1 MLSLLLYGGL
11 CLNAGTVVWT
21 LNATFSDGGTATGS
35 IIFDAD
41 AGTFSDWKIT
51 TSGGN
56 ASNFPLAVF
65 SPANC
70 GIQLWGQNTNAILVY
85 SKAPFTDPTTG
96 TSGMI
101 EIFINPSSPLSDSG
115 GTLNILPGNLS
126 IEFLIGF
133 SVRAITSGTLS
144 GKPAPDLSITVAD
157 NSYPYNP
164 VGGSIYRGASG
175 GTFTV
180 TISNVGTAPTSGA
193 VTVTNV
199 LSAGLT
205 PTGISGDAWNCALST
220 LACTRSDSL
229 GVAGK
234 YPAITVNVT
243 TSATAP
249 DGVTDTVSV
258 AGGGDLNTTDNTAQ
272 DYTATFTEAQVL
284 SVLTYLK
291 PPADFDAMLLMT
303 DGTALAHE
311 YCTPNWYKLTP
322 DNLGSYGN
330 GTWSQTAPM
339 PAGFGPFAF
348 ASAVLPDDRLVVIGG
363 EYNEPCN
370 GASFDV
376 NLGAIYDPKA
386 DSWKSLPGPSGWAL
400 IGDASSVVLPNGQ
413 LMLAGNTERETALL
427 DPVTLTWTVNAA
439 PPTEEAGW
447 TLLPDGS
454 VLMPEVQEAP
464 DAYRY
469 IPASATWVSAGQTP
483 NWISTDNE
491 IGPQVLRPDGTVFVA
506 GATGQTAIYN
516 SGTGMWTAGPT
527 LPGSGSGQIIAMDVP
542 GVLEPNG
549 NVLFQAADKAFT
561 FWFEFDGT
569 NLNPTP
575 GEAAGGCMALLPLPN
590 GQITCSGSFVY
601 TPPGSPNPAWA
612 PSIAVAPGVVQPG
625 QTYTIT
631 GTQFNGLSQAV
642 GFGDDYQGATNYPLV
657 RIIDK
662 STGHVFYCRTH
673 HHSTMAVATGSAVV
687 STEFDVPA
695 SIETG
700 ASTLEVV
707 ANGIAS
713 DPVNLNV
720 SANAA
725 GAPILSGLS
734 PSIAGAGSAAFTL
747 TVNGSGFVSGMAVN
761 WNGIA
766 QPTSFVSA
774 SRLTATIS
782 ASLMATSGA
791 AYVSA
796 SGAGELSNA
805 LAFTIQAAQTIT
817 FAPLNNVTLG
827 VAPFTITAVASS
839 GIPVS
844 FTSSTTAVCRV
855 SGTTVTILA
864 TGTCSITASA
874 AGNAIYAAATPVIQT
889 FAVTTAA
896 IASVTTADGGPA
908 IAQNT
913 FIVIKGTHLVPATTP
928 AAGVIWNTA
937 PSFASGQMP
946 TDLSGVSVTVDNKP
960 AFVYF
965 YCSAATDPACS
976 EDQLN
981 ILTPLDNTTGP
992 VPVVVTSGTTPSPAF
1007 NVKMQAVAPAFLLF
1021 GATEYVAATHANN
1034 ALVGPTTLYPGAST
1048 PAHPGEEIVVYAVGF
1063 GLPSTALV
1071 NGSAAQSGALP
1082 VNPVCTVG
1090 GDAAAVVFAGLI
1102 APGLYQLNLTIPAGA
1117 ANGDNPISCTYGGAN
1132 TPAGDLI
1139 TVGP

>member
-1 MLSLLLYGGL
+1 
-11 CLNAGTVVWT
+11 VVWT
-21 LNATFSDGGTATGS
+21 LNATLSDGGTATGS

-41 AGTFSDWKIT
+41 TGTFSDWKIT
-51 TSGGN
+51 ASGGN
-56 ASNFPLAVF
+56 TSNFPAIVF
-65 SPANC
+65 SPSNC
-70 GIQLWGQNTNAILVY
+70 RAQLWGQNTNALLIYTNALFPD
-85 SKAPFTDPTTG
+85 AATG
-96 TSGMI
+96 TPREF
-101 EIFINPSSPLSDSG
+101 EIFINPSAPLSDSG

-126 IEFLIGF
+126 GEYLGIG
-133 SVRAITSGTLS
+133 RLITSGTLS
-144 GKPAPDLSITVAD
+144 GKPAPDLTVTVTD
-157 NSYPYNP
+157 NSDPYNP
-164 VGGSIYRGASG
+164 IGGSIFRGVSG

-193 VTVTNV
+193 VNVTNV

-205 PTGISGDAWNCALST
+205 VTGISGESWNCTLST

-229 GVAGK
+229 AVAGK

-243 TSATAP
+243 TSASAP

-272 DYTATFTEAQVL
+272 DYTTTFTEAQVM

-291 PPADFDAMLLMT
+291 PPADFDATLLMT
-303 DGTALAHE
+303 DGTVLAHE

-322 DNLGSYGN
+322 TNLGSYGN

-339 PAGFGPFAF
+339 PAGYGPFAF
-348 ASAVLPDDRLVVIGG
+348 ASAVLPDDRVVVIGG
-363 EYNEPCN
+363 EYNEPCT
-370 GASFDV
+370 GSSFDV

-386 DSWKSLPGPSGWAL
+386 DSWTTLPGPGGWAQ

-413 LMLAGNTERETALL
+413 FMLAGNNEHETALL
-427 DPVTLTWTVNAA
+427 DPVTLTWTVSPA
-439 PPTEEAGW
+439 PEPTEEAGW

-454 VLMPEVQEAP
+454 VLMPDVQQAP

-483 NWISTDNE
+483 NWIVTDNE

-506 GATGQTAIYN
+506 GSTGQTAIYN
-516 SGTGMWTAGPT
+516 SSTQTWTAGPT
-527 LPGSGSGQIIAMDVP
+527 LPGGGSGQLIALDVP

-549 NVLFQAADKAFT
+549 NVLFEAADKAFT
-561 FWFEFDGT
+561 FWFEFNGT

-575 GEAAGGCMALLPLPN
+575 GEAAGGCLALLPLPN
-590 GQITCSGSFVY
+590 GQIACSGSFVY

-662 STGHVFYCRTH
+662 STGHMFYCRTH

-713 DPVNLNV
+713 DPVNLSVNV
-720 SANAA
+720 SP
-725 GAPILSGLS
+725 GGVPILSGLS
-734 PSIAGAGSAAFTL
+734 PSTAGAGSAAFTL
-747 TVNGSGFVSGMAVN
+747 TVNGSGFVSGMAVS

-766 QPTSFVSA
+766 QPTSFVSG

-782 ASLMATSGA
+782 ASLMAASGA
-791 AYVSA
+791 AYVSV
-796 SGAGELSNA
+796 SGANALSNA
-805 LAFTIQAAQTIT
+805 VAFTIQAAQTIT

-827 VAPFTITAVASS
+827 VAPFTISAMASS
-839 GIPVS
+839 GIAVS
-844 FTSSTTAVCRV
+844 FTSSTTKVCTV
-855 SGTTVTILA
+855 SGSTVTILA

-874 AGNAIYAAATPVIQT
+874 AGNAIYAAATPVTQT

-913 FIVIKGTHLVPATTP
+913 FIVIKGTHLVPAATP
-928 AAGVIWNTA
+928 AAGVIWSTA

-946 TDLSGVSVTVDNKP
+946 TELSGVSVTVDNKP

-1034 ALVGPTTLYPGAST
+1034 ALVGPMTLYPGAST
-1048 PAHPGEEIVVYAVGF
+1048 PAHSGEVIVVYAVGF
-1063 GLPSTALV
+1063 GLPSAALI

-1090 GDAAAVVFAGLI
+1090 GNAAAVVFAGLS